1 MPNGGYDG
9 SIEDF
14 HKIEA
19 PLIAIDPLLAQ
30 FAAERKIEVT
40 NNYHGW
46 PSRSLDWVSRGL
58 NRSIQIVGVDAEKLT
73 FHIGVIAWVDKDG
86 QRYIVD
92 AMLKQGE
99 PWDRIRDQFPRLLEE
114 SFEMAESWSEKDLKP
129 S

>member
-19 PLIAIDPLLAQ
+19 PLIEIDPLLGQ
-30 FAAERKIEVT
+30 FAALRKLKVVK
-40 NNYHGW
+40 NYHNW
-46 PSRSLDWVSRGL
+46 PQRSLDWVSRGI
-58 NRSIQIVGVDAEKLT
+58 NRSIQIVGVDAGKLT
-73 FHIGVIAWVDKDG
+73 FHIGITAWVDKDG
-86 QRYIVD
+86 QRYAMD
-92 AMLKQGE
+92 AMLKFGE

-114 SFEMAESWSEKDLKP
+114 SFEMTESWSEKDLKP